1 MKKKLIE
8 FEANEQTLTRRSGL
22 LKIAS
27 GTINY
32 LIASFEL
39 GANWNHFDKVCAIW
53 HNSMTEEPV
62 ILDSEGKCVIP
73 SSVLED
79 EGAVKV
85 NLEGTGQNGRLTTY
99 TVSAVVVSERV
110 PADGEPTQPLK
121 RE

>member
-8 FEANEQTLTRRSGL
+8 FEANEQTLTRRSEL

-27 GTINY
+27 GTVNY

-39 GANWNHFDKVCAIW
+39 GANWNSFDKVCAIW
-53 HNSMTEEPV
+53 HNSMREEPV

-73 SSVLED
+73 SSVLDD
-79 EGAVKV
+79 EGTVKV

-99 TVSAVVVSERV
+99 TVSAVIVSERV

-121 RE
+121 IE